1 MKCEICHKRD
11 AETALATAEGDEDNE
26 LYVCLECAKA
36 ERLKHQK
43 KSQRTRKIVE
53 INGQV
58 VDGDEVPPFIGAI
71 MGAFDDMVNEIEKAS
86 GGESG
91 ENGEEA
97 KSDEPKVERAKSRL
111 EFPLGRVS
119 AEYRIGSMLHLEG
132 LHLIGELEAVKRSM
146 RALDVELTGIE
157 ADGIRDTGHVY
168 SFAYSGSTERA
179 KRIVEDILREE
190 RNARVRLFEEM
201 PRIFG
206 DALCRALAIMKNCR
220 LLSPGE
226 FFDLLSPLRFAAKE
240 KMLDGIT
247 FKEIEKLL
255 TSVDLTSQEDKLTP
269 EERDRVDA
277 ERADQM
283 NRRFEDVVLN
293 ERAEGNLS

>member
-91 ENGEEA
+91 EA
-97 KSDEPKVERAKSRL
+97 ARKRRA
-111 EFPLGRVS
+111 
-119 AEYRIGSMLHLEG
+119 
-132 LHLIGELEAVKRSM
+132 
-146 RALDVELTGIE
+146 T
-157 ADGIRDTGHVY
+157 
-168 SFAYSGSTERA
+168 
-179 KRIVEDILREE
+179 
-190 RNARVRLFEEM
+190 
-201 PRIFG
+201 
-206 DALCRALAIMKNCR
+206 
-220 LLSPGE
+220 
-226 FFDLLSPLRFAAKE
+226 
-240 KMLDGIT
+240 
-247 FKEIEKLL
+247 
-255 TSVDLTSQEDKLTP
+255 
-269 EERDRVDA
+269 
-277 ERADQM
+277 
-283 NRRFEDVVLN
+283 NRRSSAPS
-293 ERAEGNLS
+293 RASNFRSVAFPPSTASVRCSISKAST